1 MQRQYLWNTPDG
13 DHPDFSETY
22 THGDEILISWNALN
36 NSIYDLWLT
45 NWGFDADPVAL
56 CLASKSSGRDPG
68 PGSQQFTN
76 AANKGAVNLTHDGNL
91 KLMTSDPPSAQ
102 LANKTRYV
110 LRFKPPTSQGEYAA
124 SDPDLSSPGFVL
136 KMPESFHQ
144 QDVPSSGASAT
155 ATASQTTFRATPS
168 RGIATSVPEEY
179 EAVSDMSP
187 GAAAGLTV
195 GLILVVAFVVAMEV
209 AYLMWRRKRRR
220 QGDSEEEGT
229 QASSQRR
236 LRRLGKGGRGLFVP
250 VAKAEMVIDDAVWM
264 MSPELPGDSTW
275 GQRLVHE
282 LQGSRLGRGRK
293 PGQALTINSSVVEL
307 EAGR

>member
-1 MQRQYLWNTPDG
+1 MRPT
-13 DHPDFSETY
+13 
-22 THGDEILISWNALN
+22 
-36 NSIYDLWLT
+36 
-45 NWGFDADPVAL
+45 
-56 CLASKSSGRDPG
+56 
-68 PGSQQFTN
+68 
-76 AANKGAVNLTHDGNL
+76 KGAVNLTHDGNL

-102 LANKTRYV
+102 LASKTRYV

-136 KMPESFHQ
+136 KMPESFSQ
-144 QDVPSSGASAT
+144 QDVPGTGASAT
-155 ATASQTTFRATPS
+155 ATTSPTVFRATPS
-168 RGIATSVPEEY
+168 RGVATSVPEQDEA
-179 EAVSDMSP
+179 AVSDMTP

-220 QGDSEEEGT
+220 ERDSEDDGT

-236 LRRLGKGGRGLFVP
+236 LRRLGKGERGLFVP
-250 VAKAEMVIDDAVWM
+250 VAKAEMVIDDGVWM

-282 LQGSRLGRGRK
+282 LQGSRLGRGHK
-293 PGQALTINSSVVEL
+293 PGQALTINSSVIEL